1 MPGNQA
7 AHHIK
12 TDQVPLYLSIRRPS
26 QIRRKRS
33 VKKGFLLSW
42 PMAGD
47 RL

>member
-12 TDQVPLYLSIRRPS
+12 TDQVPLS